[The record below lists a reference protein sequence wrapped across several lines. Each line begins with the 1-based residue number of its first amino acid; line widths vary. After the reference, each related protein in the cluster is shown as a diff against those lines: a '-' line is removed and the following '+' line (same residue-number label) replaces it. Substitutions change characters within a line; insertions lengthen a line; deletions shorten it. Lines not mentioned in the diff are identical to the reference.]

1 MDESEVKKGLDG
13 VVVDVSAVSKVMQ
26 DINAL
31 TYRGCDVSQL
41 CEICCFE
48 AVAHLLLY
56 GDLPTESQLKSFL
69 AKERSSRKIDA
80 SLSKAIKLFPKDAH
94 PMDAVRTAVSF
105 LGMLDKQ
112 AGDNSQEANEQK
124 AIRLLAKIPT
134 VIAAFF
140 RHRKGKEAIEPDEDL
155 GISENFFHMCFG
167 KPASKELTKAFEAS
181 LILYAEHGFNAS
193 TFTARVIT
201 SSLADFHGAVT
212 GAIASLKGP
221 LHGGANEAVMHMMEE
236 IGDPAKAEQ
245 WLLQALKEKKK
256 IMGFGHRVYKKG
268 DSRVPTMKK
277 HFFAVADFLGNTKY
291 KQMYEKL
298 AGTMIREKGIYPNLD
313 FPAGPTYYLMGFD
326 IDFFTPIFVMAR
338 ITGWSAHIM
347 EQFEKNKLIRPLS
360 LYNGVETRKVLPLKE
375 RG

>member
-1 MDESEVKKGLDG
+1 MDQSEVKKGLDG

-31 TYRGCDVSQL
+31 TYRGYDVSKL

-56 GDLPTESQLKSFL
+56 GELPKEPELKSFL
-69 AKERSSRKIDA
+69 EKERSSRNIDA
-80 SLSKAIKLFPKDAH
+80 SLYQAIKLFPKDAH

-105 LGMLDKQ
+105 LGMQDKQ
-112 AGDNSQEANEQK
+112 ASDNSQEANEQK

-140 RHRKGKEAIEPDEDL
+140 RHRKGQDPIPPNQDL
-155 GISENFFHMCFG
+155 SISENFFHMCFG
-167 KPASKELTKAFEAS
+167 KPTAKELIKAFEAS

-245 WLLQALKEKKK
+245 WLLQALKEKRK

-268 DSRVPTMKK
+268 DSRVPTMKE

-291 KQMYEKL
+291 KEMYGKL
-298 AGTMIREKGIYPNLD
+298 EETMIREKGIYPNLD
-313 FPAGPTYYLMGFD
+313 FPAGPAYYLMGFD

-338 ITGWSAHIM
+338 ITGWSAHII
-347 EQFEKNKLIRPLS
+347 EQSKSNKLIRPLS
-360 LYNGVETRKVLPLKE
+360 LYSGVETRKVLPLKE